1 MSRDLVVSVDEQLL
15 AEASGKAASAHE
27 SLEELVRGW
36 LAEYVAGQN
45 RIGRYRELMRRLD
58 YVQAPRQKLT
68 RDEMNER

>member
-1 MSRDLVVSVDEQLL
+1 MSRDLVISIDEKLL
-15 AEASGKAASAHE
+15 AEASYKAASAHE
-27 SLEELVRGW
+27 SLDELVRGW

-45 RIGRYRELMRRLD
+45 RVEHYRQLMRRLS